1 MPGRPIVAI
10 PGPTP
15 VREEILAALAEPTYG
30 HGQAEFVEIY
40 RRAIAGFRALVHAHQ
55 AIVIGGAGTLAM
67 EMALVNCLQPE
78 DSLLVVSHGVFGDRF
93 AQIGRRFRWNVR
105 TLSPERPGQAVDPDE
120 LAEAVKSGGYR
131 AVTVTHVDTST
142 GVRAPVDA
150 YADVLRSSDAYF
162 ILDGVCATAGLPEP
176 MDEWGVDYLVTTS
189 QKAIGVPPGF
199 ALLGLSERA
208 LDRRA
213 EMGESIGAYYAD
225 IANWLPIMS
234 DPSGYFATPPT
245 NMVVALERALRIIE
259 AEGLEARIARHDLQG
274 RAMRA
279 AWSAIGLKL
288 LAAPGVEAPTLSVL
302 RYPEGVDDVAFRA
315 AAEREGAFLA
325 AGVGALKGHVFRVG
339 HMGNATRGELLAV
352 VSAVENG
359 LLACG
364 HQLPAGAG
372 VGAAAAV
379 LGAASHT
386 IQAV

>member
-15 VREEILAALAEPTYG
+15 VREEILAALAEPTFG
-30 HGQAEFVEIY
+30 HGQKEFVEVY
-40 RRAIAGFRALVHAHQ
+40 RRAIAAFRDLVHAHE
-55 AIVIGGAGTLAM
+55 AVVIGGAGTLAM

-78 DSLLVVSHGVFGDRF
+78 DDLLVVTHGVFGDRF
-93 AQIGRRFRWNVR
+93 AQMARRFRWNVR
-105 TLSPERPGQAVDPDE
+105 TLAPAQPGQAVDPAE
-120 LAEAVKSGGYR
+120 LAQTLRGGGFR

-150 YADVLRSSDAYF
+150 YADVLRASDAYF

-225 IANWLPIMS
+225 IANWLPVMR

-245 NMVVALERALRIIE
+245 NMVVALERAFRLIAE
-259 AEGLEARIARHDLQG
+259 EGLPARFARHEQQAH
-274 RAMRA
+274 AMRA
-279 AWSAIGLKL
+279 AWAALGLEL

-302 RYPEGVDDVAFRA
+302 RYPQGVDDAAFRA

-325 AGVGALKGHVFRVG
+325 GGVGALKGQVFRVG
-339 HMGNATRGELLAV
+339 HMGNATRGELLTV
-352 VSAVENG
+352 VSAIESALN
-359 LLACG
+359 ACG
-364 HQLPAGAG
+364 HPVEAGCG
-372 VGAAAAV
+372 VGAAAA
-379 LGAASHT
+379 LLEGATAP
-386 IQAV
+386 IGR